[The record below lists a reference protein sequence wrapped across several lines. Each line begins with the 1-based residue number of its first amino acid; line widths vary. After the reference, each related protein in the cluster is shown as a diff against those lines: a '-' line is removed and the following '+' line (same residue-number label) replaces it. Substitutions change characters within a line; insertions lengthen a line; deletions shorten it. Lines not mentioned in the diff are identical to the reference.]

1 MQTAPRAYRAIC
13 FDLDGTLLPM
23 DLDEFMTSYFK
34 RIARFAAK
42 SGLDPER
49 FMGALK
55 LGTQAMAAH
64 EDDATNEEAF
74 WRRFSEV
81 YGPGAREVRAL
92 VDSFY
97 EDDFAQIGE
106 GFEANPAVARVL
118 DALERKGYPL
128 VLLTMPMFPRR
139 AVEHRLEWAGT
150 SAKAFA
156 RITSYENSKAVKP
169 RQTYYAENLA
179 AMGLRGGD
187 VLMVGNNTQEDL
199 AFLDLGADA
208 YLITDYLLN
217 PVGFDLDAVR
227 HGSMADFEAWVE
239 ALEPCANPACGIS
252 TGVVERARMEEAFA
266 ENAVRAIDR
275 AASAAAAEAVAHS
288 VTGEHI
294 SAEAGADLD
303 AGANVG
309 AGAGARA
316 DAPADAAEAVRDGV
330 AAASGASASASAAKE

>member
-23 DLDEFMTSYFK
+23 DLDEFMASYFK

-42 SGLDPER
+42 SGLDPEH

-92 VDSFY
+92 VDAFY

-118 DALERKGYPL
+118 GALERKGYPL

-179 AMGLRGGD
+179 AMGLRGDD
-187 VLMVGNNTQEDL
+187 VLMIGNNTQEDL

-208 YLITDYLLN
+208 YLITDYLLD

-227 HGSMADFEAWVE
+227 HGSMTDFEAWVE
-239 ALEPCANPACGIS
+239 ALEPCANPACGIG

-294 SAEAGADLD
+294 GAD
-303 AGANVG
+303 AGANAG

-316 DAPADAAEAVRDGV
+316 DAPAEAAEAVRDGV
-330 AAASGASASASAAKE
+330 AAASGAGANAGATSSAAKE